1 DLRLPDTFG
10 VEDGRTLV
18 AVGAHL
24 LLHGVL
30 DRRRRVDGLQLDSV
44 RPDAPL
50 AGGVVEHAAQR
61 VVDLLAAG
69 QGPLE
74 VHTTDD
80 VTQRGDG
87 QLLDAL
93 DVVGDLVGRGL
104 GVVHLVV
111 DDRVD
116 GHDQV
121 VLGDDRLRGEGD

>member
-1 DLRLPDTFG
+1 
-10 VEDGRTLV
+10 
-18 AVGAHL
+18 
-24 LLHGVL
+24 
-30 DRRRRVDGLQLDSV
+30 
-44 RPDAPL
+44 PL

-87 QLLDAL
+87 QLLDAM

-121 VLGDDRLRGEGD
+121 VLGDDRLRGEGDHLLAQVDHRQHAVDEGHDDRQPGVEG